1 MATQSYGAS
10 LKSELI
16 GRWRLIVFLVRC
28 RAGGSMLRTVPREM
42 GFEVAC
48 VPCDGTES
56 TVNFHSFGL
65 GALAR
70 VGL

>member
-1 MATQSYGAS
+1 
-10 LKSELI
+10 
-16 GRWRLIVFLVRC
+16 
-28 RAGGSMLRTVPREM
+28 MLRTVPREM